1 MRGRIGIEEV
11 PGQWPC
17 RHYGVHLFT
26 LLAGYSQCSELV
38 QTLEWH
44 RASSVFIAFSQE
56 DPEEGTLELTA
67 GVASSIQLLSC
78 YPWFSV
84 QAAFWKQQNSIKV
97 QVLHP
102 WQTASDYKPFAQ
114 A

>member
-1 MRGRIGIEEV
+1 MRGRIGIEEA

-17 RHYGVHLFT
+17 RHYRVHLFA

-38 QTLEWH
+38 QILGWH

-56 DPEEGTLELTA
+56 DPEEGTLGLTP
-67 GVASSIQLLSC
+67 GVASSIGYCPVTHGFQSKLHFGS
-78 YPWFSV
+78 
-84 QAAFWKQQNSIKV
+84 NRDSIKV